1 MPISNARILA
11 QITATETGPSDFGGP
26 VFSPTMEVMLN
37 LVEGTLADQANLL
50 WMDERSVA
58 SGATDALDLNGVLVN
73 AFGQTISAVELALL
87 FIINAPRNG
96 PANTTNLTIGGG
108 SNPITGWLGGTTP
121 TFGPIRPG
129 NFLMFGGGNV
139 GGAGIITP
147 STGDILSIVNSAG
160 AAATYQIAA
169 LLRNA

>member
-1 MPISNARILA
+1 
-11 QITATETGPSDFGGP
+11 
-26 VFSPTMEVMLN
+26 MEVILN
-37 LVEGTLADQANLL
+37 LVDGVLQDQANLL
-50 WMDERSVA
+50 WMDERTVA
-58 SGATDALDLNGVLVN
+58 SAGTDALDLNGVLLN
-73 AFGQTISAVELALL
+73 AFGQAISAVEIALL
-87 FIINAPRNG
+87 FIINAPRTG
-96 PANTTNLTIGGG
+96 AANTTNLTVGGG
-108 SNPITGWLGGTTP
+108 SNPVTGYMGGTTP

-147 STGDILSIVNSAG
+147 STGDILTITNSSG